1 MILDGHIH
9 IDNAPANRGGPEDRE
24 DFVRRLRE
32 AGVDGGIVMSPA
44 PACFAG
50 ALHTGSPQERLE
62 NVLFWCEAGP
72 HLYPFYWIDPTET
85 DALKQVDLA
94 VSKDIAGFKVIC
106 STHDPGDSRALRT
119 YQAIAEAG
127 RPILFHSGILWDGK
141 PSSPYNRPAN
151 FEALLD
157 VKGLRFALA
166 HISWPWTDE
175 CIAVYGKFQAAMR
188 RRDSDAVG
196 VDVEMFIDT
205 TPGTP
210 PIYRRDALTRLF
222 TVGYDVARNVFF
234 GSDNHANA
242 YNAAYAR
249 TWIERDRAILK
260 EIGVDETTINNVFG
274 ENLKRFLKI
283 GNPRE
288 G

>member
-9 IDNAPANRGGPEDRE
+9 IDGGPEDRE
-24 DFVRRLRE
+24 DFVRRLHE
-32 AGVDGGIVMSPA
+32 AGVDGGILLSPA

-50 ALHTGSPQERLE
+50 ALHTASPQERLE
-62 NVLFWCEAGP
+62 KVLFWCETGP

-94 VSKDIAGFKVIC
+94 VNKGAAGFKVIC
-106 STHDPGDSRALRT
+106 STHDPGDPRALRT
-119 YQAIAEAG
+119 YQAIAEAE
-127 RPILFHSGILWDGK
+127 RPILFHSGILWDGAPSHGA
-141 PSSPYNRPAN
+141 PSSPHNRPAN

-188 RRDSDAVG
+188 RRGDL
-196 VDVEMFIDT
+196 DVEMFIDT

-222 TVGYDVARNVFF
+222 TVGYDVSRNVIF

-249 TWIERDRAILK
+249 SWIERDCAIFT
-260 EIGVDETTINNVFG
+260 EIGVEETTINNVFG
-274 ENLKRFLKI
+274 ENVKRFV
-283 GNPRE
+283 GAT
-288 G
+288 

>member
-9 IDNAPANRGGPEDRE
+9 IDNGPEDRE
-24 DFVRRLRE
+24 DFARRLRE
-32 AGVDGGIVMSPA
+32 AGVDGGILLSPA

-50 ALHTGSPQERLE
+50 AIHTASPQERLE
-62 NVLFWCEAGP
+62 KALFWCEAGP
-72 HLYPFYWIDPTET
+72 NLYPFYWIDPTET
-85 DALKQVDLA
+85 DALEQVDLA
-94 VSKDIAGFKVIC
+94 VGKGVAGFKVIC
-106 STHDPGDSRALRT
+106 STHDPGDPRALWT

-141 PSSPYNRPAN
+141 PSSPHNRPAN

-175 CIAVYGKFQAAMR
+175 CIAVYGKFQAAIR
-188 RRDSDAVG
+188 HCDDL
-196 VDVEMFIDT
+196 DVEMFIDT

-222 TVGYDVARNVFF
+222 TVGYDVSRNVMF

-242 YNAAYAR
+242 YNTAYAR
-249 TWIERDRAILK
+249 SWIERDRTIFA
-260 EIGVDETTINNVFG
+260 EIGIEVATINNVFG
-274 ENLKRFLKI
+274 ENVKRFLKI
-283 GNPRE
+283 
-288 G
+288 